1 MTSICR
7 LSFKE
12 AAEAIKGTKQVYCK
26 HGVWNPYELRNTE
39 AVIKSIMN
47 SGYGADVDRD
57 DESGMYYVEI
67 PSAGDMW

>member
-12 AAEAIKGTKQVYCK
+12 AAEAIKGTKQVYYK
-26 HGVWNPYELRNTE
+26 HGVWNPYELRDTE
-39 AVIKSIMN
+39 AVIRSIMA

-57 DESGMYYVEI
+57 DESGMFYVEI
-67 PSAGDMW
+67 PCAGDMW